1 MFLSQFRRQLPRQLK
16 TIVLFIVSVL
26 ISNYCLATDLLQIF
40 AEAQNEDPQV
50 RAAHAQLQA
59 ELEAIPQSRA
69 LLLPDLTL
77 SANTATI
84 DREFAGGSSNTQ
96 ERFNS
101 NGYSARLTQPLFRAD
116 RWFQL
121 LSAKESSKQAL
132 AEYSNAEQDLII
144 RVAEA
149 YFNILRAED
158 NLSSAVAAETA
169 FRRQLDQTQER
180 FDVGLIAVTD
190 VHEARA
196 VYDLSRVVRITQEE
210 ERDNSFTAL
219 ETLTNSRYNK
229 INQLDKSMPITN
241 PNPASLQEW
250 IATALEHNLSLNASQ
265 HQVAAAKQEVKRQ
278 KSGHLPTLDAVAS
291 YSHSEDGGIS
301 FLGNESDIENYALEL
316 NIPIFQGG
324 GTQSRV
330 REAHHRLTQA
340 KENYENQYRTI
351 KQDIQRQHRTVNSDV
366 LRVAARK
373 LALKSSQSALE
384 ATEGGYEVGTRN
396 IVDVLQVRNT
406 LFEAQRNY
414 YNAIYDY
421 IIDSLRLKRIAGTL
435 SVTDLES
442 FNRWLTLTEEG
453 KTPKTP

>member
-1 MFLSQFRRQLPRQLK
+1 MYQQPLK
-16 TIVLFIVSVL
+16 SIALL
-26 ISNYCLATDLLQIF
+26 IFSISFSMHCCATDLLQIF
-40 AEAQNEDPQV
+40 AEAQKEDS
-50 RAAHAQLQA
+50 QLQA
-59 ELEAIPQSRA
+59 AYAKLQADLEAIPQSRA
-69 LLLPDLTL
+69 LLLPDLTV
-77 SANTATI
+77 SANTATV
-84 DREFAGGSSNTQ
+84 DREFSGGGNKTE

-116 RWFQL
+116 RWYQL
-121 LSAKESSKQAL
+121 LSAKEGGKQAL

-169 FRRQLDQTQER
+169 FRRQLEQTQER

-190 VHEARA
+190 VHEAQA
-196 VYDLSRVVRITQEE
+196 IYDLSRVTRITQEE

-219 ETLTNSRYNK
+219 ETLTNSRYDS
-229 INQLDKSMPITN
+229 INRLDKSMPVAG
-241 PNPASLQEW
+241 PNPAALQDW
-250 IATALEHNLSLNASQ
+250 IRLALENNISLSASQ
-265 HQVAAAKQEVKRQ
+265 HQVAAAKHEVSRQ

-291 YSHSEDGGIS
+291 YAHSEDGGIS

-316 NIPIFQGG
+316 SIPLFKGG
-324 GTQSRV
+324 GTQSKV
-330 REAHHRLTQA
+330 REAHHRLNQA
-340 KENYENQYRTI
+340 KENYETQYRTI
-351 KQDIQRQHRTVNSDV
+351 KQDIQRQHRTVNSDA
-366 LRVAARK
+366 LRVTARQ

-396 IVDVLQVRNT
+396 IVDVLQARNT

-421 IIDSLRLKRIAGTL
+421 ILDSLKLKRIAGTL
-435 SVTDLES
+435 SINDLES
-442 FNRWLTLTEEG
+442 FNQWLTLSENTNPS
-453 KTPKTP
+453 KP